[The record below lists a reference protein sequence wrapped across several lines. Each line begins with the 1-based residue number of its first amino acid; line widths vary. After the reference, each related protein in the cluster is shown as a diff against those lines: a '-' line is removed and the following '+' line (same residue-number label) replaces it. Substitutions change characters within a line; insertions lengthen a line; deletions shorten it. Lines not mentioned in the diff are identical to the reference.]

1 MAQFDKPLVGIVGV
15 VGRDPEIKTTSKGP
29 LTKFSVAVSDG
40 FGEGA
45 KTTWFNVAIFN
56 EGLQDWA
63 QNNVYKG
70 AQVAVQG
77 TVTEKEGYGPDM
89 LAVRVGLVTWGQRS
103 KLGQSAPVQQS
114 SQDDADF

>member
-1 MAQFDKPLVGIVGV
+1 MAYDKPLVGIVGV
-15 VGRDPEIKTTSKGP
+15 VGRDPEIKDTSKGQ

-45 KTTWFNVAIFN
+45 KTTWFNVATFN
-56 EGLQDWA
+56 EGLQSWI
-63 QNNVYKG
+63 QSNVYKG
-70 AQVAVQG
+70 AHVAVQG

-103 KLGQSAPVQQS
+103 KLGQAPVQQS